1 MVDTCSDRLILE
13 VDRGYARGYGFTL
26 LQRVLDA
33 ETGEYNNVPIDLT
46 GLTVLFQVKL
56 SPYVEVKPLIAK
68 EITESSDAVAVGYI
82 NNSTQGQFQVQI
94 TNEESMLLKPRDSS
108 LCIYLKDK
116 DTFTNI
122 SRNGNYYAIFRVLK

>member
-1 MVDTCSDRLILE
+1 MTENCLDKLVLE
-13 VDRGYARGYGFTL
+13 IDRGYARRYGFTL
-26 LQRVLDA
+26 LQRVLDS

-56 SPYVEVKPLIAK
+56 SPYVEVKPLITK
-68 EITESSDAVAVGYI
+68 EITESSDEVAVGYI
-82 NNSTQGQFQVQI
+82 NNPTQGKFQVQI
-94 TNEESMLLKPRDSS
+94 TNEESLLLKPRDYS
-108 LCIYLKDK
+108 LCIYLKDQ

>member
-1 MVDTCSDRLILE
+1 MVDTCSDRLVLE

-26 LQRVLDA
+26 LQRVLNT
-33 ETGEYNNVPIDLT
+33 ESGEYNNVPIDLT

-68 EITESSDAVAVGYI
+68 EITEASDEVAVGYI
-82 NNSTQGQFQVQI
+82 NNPTQGQFQVQI
-94 TNEESMLLKPRDSS
+94 TNEESLLLKPRDYS
-108 LCIYLKDK
+108 LCIYLKDQ

>member
-1 MVDTCSDRLILE
+1 MTENCLDKLVLE

-26 LQRVLDA
+26 LQRVLDPDS
-33 ETGEYNNVPIDLT
+33 GEYNNVPIDLT

-68 EITESSDAVAVGYI
+68 EITEDSDEVEVGYI
-82 NNSTQGQFQVQI
+82 NNPTQGKFQVQI
-94 TNEESMLLKPRDSS
+94 TNEESLKLKPRDYS
-108 LCIYLKDK
+108 LCIYLKDQ
-116 DTFTNI
+116 DTFINI

>member
-1 MVDTCSDRLILE
+1 MTENCLDKLVLE

-26 LQRVLDA
+26 LQRVLDPDS
-33 ETGEYNNVPIDLT
+33 GEYNNVPIDLT

-68 EITESSDAVAVGYI
+68 EITEDSDGVEVGYI
-82 NNSTQGQFQVQI
+82 NNPTQGKFQVQI
-94 TNEESMLLKPRDSS
+94 TNEESLLLKPRDYS
-108 LCIYLKDK
+108 LCIYLKDQ